1 VEIRRIKLR
10 PTKSKILVRTFV
22 NQWLVKCLPRKYK
35 ALSSNPTTKKGKKEG
50 RKERRKV
57 GR

>member
-1 VEIRRIKLR
+1 VIEH
-10 PTKSKILVRTFV
+10 
-22 NQWLVKCLPRKYK
+22 LPRKYK
-35 ALSSNPTTKKGKKEG
+35 VLSSNPTTKKGKEEG